1 MKRTILV
8 FALVLLLGAK
18 VAIGQAT
25 TPVSIELY
33 RTIPAGSPVIQTAVE
48 YLTARNTVMA
58 GGVAQYKAG
67 RAITLQPGFTAQAGT
82 VFEAT
87 IEAVMTHPEATDNLT
102 LTASPNPF
110 SDKTLVRYRLSVP
123 TRVQHLLTDAAGN
136 IVRQHDKPEIL
147 SEGEHVVEVPADKLP
162 AGIYFF
168 RLKTEQGSQTI
179 RLLKQ

>member
-1 MKRTILV
+1 MITKRIV
-8 FALVLLLGAK
+8 YALMLSLGAK
-18 VAIGQAT
+18 VAMGQAT
-25 TPVSIELY
+25 TPISIELY
-33 RTIPAGSPVIQTAVE
+33 RTISAGSPVMQTAVE
-48 YLTARNTVMA
+48 YLTARNIVMA

-87 IEAVMTHPEATDNLT
+87 IEAIMTHPEATDALT

-110 SDKTLVRYRLSVP
+110 SDKTLVRYRISVP

-136 IVRQHDKPEIL
+136 VVRQHANQEIL
-147 SEGEHVVEVPADKLP
+147 SEGEHAVEVPADKLP
-162 AGIYFF
+162 AGVYFF
-168 RLKTEQGSQTI
+168 RLKTDQGSRTI